1 MPAKT
6 KKKVKKI
13 SKPTLTP
20 PPPPVPTV
28 NPDAPLAVEKE
39 LSESVPDATLETP
52 LAVES
57 ASEPTEQPGEQPEE
71 EVKTERTDRTLFV
84 LGSVVTAVV
93 ALAVVG
99 IVVLFVTT
107 RTTPAPTPRPEA
119 DQPLAG
125 TPTPAP
131 LSRGT
136 ISFEVLNG
144 SGVAGAAGKAAL
156 QLTDLGYAVVAIGN
170 TEVSRGTELRVASIA
185 ATHASAITEDIQR
198 LFTQATFSG
207 VLTDS
212 TAAAQLIIGKP

>member
-57 ASEPTEQPGEQPEE
+57 ASEPTE
-71 EVKTERTDRTLFV
+71 EVTTERTDRTFFV
-84 LGSVVTAVV
+84 LGSIVTAVV

-107 RTTPAPTPRPEA
+107 RTTPAPTSSPA
-119 DQPLAG
+119 V
-125 TPTPAP
+125 TPTLATTPSPVP
-131 LSRGT
+131 LVRGT

-144 SGVAGAAGKAAL
+144 SGIAGAAGKAAD

-170 TEVSRGTELRVASIA
+170 TKLSSGIELRVSSIA
-185 ATHASAITEDIQR
+185 SAHAAAITEDIQH

-207 VLTDS
+207 TLTDS